1 MSNNRVEV
9 HVGAKTSDLKKGM
22 NEAESIV
29 KSTAQDI
36 EATGKKVDFKID
48 VSGVQKSFDSLSNNI
63 SAQMLSL
70 GKNIAAG
77 LGSAIAVDGLIDL
90 TKNAITTAV
99 EVRRMSELVG
109 ESVEDFQ
116 YFAAGAK
123 TAGLSLEQ
131 FGQMGKDAL
140 DRLGEARRG
149 EGEMMDFFEKVAPK
163 IGITIDQFK
172 NLSGPDVLQAYY
184 YGLEKANLSHPE
196 MITYMEQI
204 VDDGSML
211 IPLLK
216 DGGAGF
222 KKWGEEAKN
231 AGAIMSKDMVDNLG
245 TAKDNLYTL
254 QLQFQGFQALL
265 INSVTPVVTSVAK
278 NFDNIKTAVI
288 VLATA
293 ISARLVVQCAV
304 LAKEFVIGI
313 AQGVAYQMQ
322 LSALQ
327 GQALRTATAM
337 GVLRS
342 ASALLG
348 GPAGLAMLAFQGVA
362 AGAAFLYMKRSSDE
376 AVPSLSTQGKTV
388 AELRV
393 EYEKLDKA
401 QQRVLTRQATADL
414 AKAEQGFRK
423 QEIALLGLVRAVIS
437 HSDAS
442 ETDKKAAKD
451 LYDQYLQGKLNADQ
465 LATGINSLRTV
476 EAKHKTGIDEKAAAV
491 NKERKAV
498 IDAQGVLKT
507 YNDVVKQGTK
517 DNKDHTDSI
526 NDKANAL
533 ANLTAKQIEYVRE
546 SNKESERERYV
557 QHNMKVGGLSR
568 ERAEH
573 MADAR
578 DSAGMGYTAKEGS
591 MPEAVKKAEEA
602 DWKRTQAAK
611 AREESEK
618 KSEEAEQR
626 KTKEME
632 KQSAIAANTDQTT
645 RNMLKVYQAF
655 MNTGV
660 LTDKQARYL
669 TAEVGRENDF
679 KNSGLYG
686 SHTDRN
692 NGQKNTGMISWQK
705 SRAVNLEKYLGSQ
718 GLMGSSGNIKQTQ
731 EALDAQARFLVN
743 EIFNNKSYAK
753 SKNALSK
760 NAGYSELSKTVG
772 KNTIGWDYDGNKI
785 NAQPHHQ
792 KRDGYYNKLNSVLG
806 DDPSKVTSVTSS
818 FTKLELIQ
826 TQKAE
831 EAEKQRLALKYKYAS
846 EQEKIATDLKNAI
859 ADIEKSTLSG
869 DEQINAIVQAE
880 QEASDKVKAIRV
892 EQLEKTKTLLDE
904 ELQGKAIL
912 AQRIYELEM
921 AQVQSLFDAGKISN
935 VDKVRLAQ
943 QLEDQ
948 LYAIKRMGLE
958 ERLNL
963 EQELSGLTGKSTGV
977 TSTTNEIGALDNQKS
992 ISDIQSPALIS
1003 DAQMK
1008 DFESKFGDLTSRMS
1022 GLWDKG
1028 IQSMMNGT
1036 LTWKNA
1042 MNAIFTELAGA
1053 FIQNMIT
1060 APMKKYVANL
1070 ATRLAVKL
1078 GFIKTETAA
1087 EVMGQ
1092 TAQTGAVVA
1101 GETTKTIAT
1110 STGALARLA
1119 IKAGE
1124 AIKSIMM
1131 YAWEA
1136 MAGAFKAM
1144 VSIPYI
1150 GPVLA
1155 VAAGASALALVGGL
1169 AGKIKSARGG
1179 YDIPS
1184 GVNPVTQL
1192 HEEEMVLPKQHAN
1205 TIRALGRS
1213 MSGGGMSEQ
1222 PAYAGDMGMMPSIN
1236 IQAWDSKDVKKFMKK
1251 HGREL
1256 AGGLKSHRRGFGK

>member
-9 HVGAKTSDLKKGM
+9 HVGAKTSELKKGM

-29 KSTAQDI
+29 KDTAQEI
-36 EATGKKVDFKID
+36 EVTGKKVDFQID
-48 VSGVQKSFDSLSNNI
+48 VSGVQKTFDNLSSNI
-63 SAQMLSL
+63 STQMLGL
-70 GKNIAAG
+70 GKKIAAG
-77 LGSAIAVDGLIDL
+77 IGSALAVDGLVSF
-90 TKNAITTAV
+90 TRNAISTAS
-99 EVRRMSELVG
+99 EVQKMSDMLG

-116 YFAAGAK
+116 YFAKGAQ

-131 FGQMGKDAL
+131 FGMMGKDAL

-163 IGITIDQFK
+163 IGVTIDMFK
-172 NLSGPDVLQAYY
+172 DLSGPEVIQAYY
-184 YGLEKANLSHPE
+184 DGLEKANLSHAE
-196 MITYMEQI
+196 TITYMEQI
-204 VDDGSML
+204 VNDGSLL

-245 TAKDNLYTL
+245 KAKENLYTL
-254 QLQFQGFQALL
+254 ELQFQGFQAML
-265 INSVTPVVTSVAK
+265 INSVTPAVTAIAQ
-278 NFDNIKTAVI
+278 NFDNIKAVVI
-288 VLATA
+288 ALGAA
-293 ISARLVVQCAV
+293 ISAKLVVQCAV
-304 LAKEFVIGI
+304 LAKEFVIGV
-313 AQGVAYQMQ
+313 AQGMAYQMQ

-348 GPAGLAMLAFQGVA
+348 GPAGLAMLAVQGVA

-376 AVPSLSTQGKTV
+376 SIPSLSTQGKTV
-388 AELRV
+388 AQLRE

-414 AKAEQGFRK
+414 SKAEQDFRK
-423 QEIALLGLVRAVIS
+423 QEIALLGLVRALIS
-437 HSDAS
+437 HSEAS

-465 LATGINSLRTV
+465 LATGINDLRTV

-498 IDAQGVLKT
+498 IEAQGVLKT

-517 DNKDHTDSI
+517 DNKDHTNSI

-546 SNKESERERYV
+546 SNKQSERERYI
-557 QHNMKVGGLSR
+557 QQNMKVGGISR

-578 DSAGMGYTAKEGS
+578 DKAGMGYTAKDGA
-591 MPEAVKKAEEA
+591 MPEAVKQAEEA
-602 DWKRTQAAK
+602 DWKRRQAAE
-611 AREESEK
+611 AREEAEK
-618 KSEEAEQR
+618 KAEEAQKR
-626 KTKEME
+626 QTKELE
-632 KQSAIAANTDQTT
+632 KHQQILQVNARVKANAEKFNFSGLESQYNLPFGMLSAINMQESRGNANAVGPMTKYGNAKGGFQFLDGTAKRFNVSNPFDT
-645 RNMLKVYQAF
+645 
-655 MNTGV
+655 
-660 LTDKQARYL
+660 KQA
-669 TAEVGRENDF
+669 AEG
-679 KNSGLYG
+679 
-686 SHTDRN
+686 
-692 NGQKNTGMISWQK
+692 
-705 SRAVNLEKYLGSQ
+705 AAKY
-718 GLMGSSGNIKQTQ
+718 M
-731 EALDAQARFLVN
+731 RFLLDKYGDIDKAISAYHAGEGNVDRGTSIGPVN
-743 EIFNNKSYAK
+743 RQYVKNVKGYMAGVNGVESGTDASAYEKS
-753 SKNALSK
+753 LQ
-760 NAGYSELSKTVG
+760 EQ
-772 KNTIGWDYDGNKI
+772 I
-785 NAQPHHQ
+785 
-792 KRDGYYNKLNSVLG
+792 R
-806 DDPSKVTSVTSS
+806 
-818 FTKLELIQ
+818 
-826 TQKAE
+826 KAE
-831 EAEKQRLALKYKYAS
+831 EAEKEKLALQYKYADES
-846 EQEKIATDLKNAI
+846 KKIVIDLKNEL
-859 ADIEKSTLSG
+859 DEIEKSILSS
-869 DEQINAIVQAE
+869 DEKKAFAIQAE
-880 QEASDKVKAIRV
+880 KDAAEKTKAIRV
-892 EQLEKTKTLLDE
+892 EQLEQMKVLLDE
-904 ELQGKAIL
+904 ELQGRTIL
-912 AQRIYELEM
+912 AERIFTIEM
-921 AQVQSLFDAGKISN
+921 AQLEASLNAGKISN
-935 VDKVRLAQ
+935 IERARLAK

-958 ERLNL
+958 ERLAL
-963 EQELSGLTGKSTGV
+963 ESELGGLTGNSNGV
-977 TSTTNEIGALDNQKS
+977 SNVTNEMGALDTQKS
-992 ISDIQSPALIS
+992 ISDIQSPTLIS
-1003 DAQMK
+1003 NAEMK
-1008 DFESKFGDLTSRMS
+1008 DFEDKFGDLTSRMS

-1042 MNAIFTELAGA
+1042 MNAIFTELAGS
-1053 FIQNMIT
+1053 FIQSMIT
-1060 APMKKYVANL
+1060 APMKKYAASL

-1087 EVMGQ
+1087 EVAGQ
-1092 TAQTGAVVA
+1092 AAQTGAVVA
-1101 GETTKTIAT
+1101 GETTKTMAT

-1179 YDIPS
+1179 YDIPA

-1192 HEEEMVLPKQHAN
+1192 HEEEMVLPSQHAN
-1205 TIRALGRS
+1205 TIREMGKALRS
-1213 MSGGGMSEQ
+1213 GASFGAAAASEVGGTG
-1222 PAYAGDMGMMPSIN
+1222 ATIN
-1236 IQAWDSKDVKKFMKK
+1236 ISAVDAKSIQ
-1251 HGREL
+1251 RL
-1256 AGGLKSHRRGFGK
+1256 LKSNGRAVASGLQSYARGFGKNGK

>member
-1 MSNNRVEV
+1 
-9 HVGAKTSDLKKGM
+9 M

-29 KSTAQDI
+29 KDTAKEI
-36 EATGKKVDFKID
+36 EVTGKKVDFQID
-48 VSGVQKSFDSLSNNI
+48 VSGVQKTFDNLSSNI
-63 SAQMLSL
+63 STQMLGL
-70 GKNIAAG
+70 GKKIAAG
-77 LGSAIAVDGLIDL
+77 IGSALAVDGLVSFTRNTIS
-90 TKNAITTAV
+90 TAS
-99 EVRRMSELVG
+99 EVQKMSDLVG
-109 ESVEDFQ
+109 DSVEDFQ
-116 YFAAGAK
+116 YFAKGAE

-163 IGITIDQFK
+163 IGVTIDMFK
-172 NLSGPDVLQAYY
+172 DLSGPEVIQAYY
-184 YGLEKANLSHPE
+184 DGLEKANLSHAE
-196 MITYMEQI
+196 TITYMEQI
-204 VDDGSML
+204 VNDGSLL

-231 AGAIMSKDMVDNLG
+231 AGAIMSKDMVNNLG
-245 TAKDNLYTL
+245 KAKENLYTL
-254 QLQFQGFQALL
+254 ELQFQGFQAML
-265 INSVTPVVTSVAK
+265 INSVTPAVTAIAQ
-278 NFDNIKTAVI
+278 NFDNIKAVVI
-288 VLATA
+288 ALGAA
-293 ISARLVVQCAV
+293 ISAKLVVQCAV
-304 LAKEFVIGI
+304 LAKEFVIGV
-313 AQGVAYQMQ
+313 AQGMAYQMQ

-348 GPAGLAMLAFQGVA
+348 GPAGLGMLAFQGLA

-376 AVPSLSTQGKTV
+376 AVPALSTQGKTIT
-388 AELRV
+388 ELRE
-393 EYEKLDKA
+393 EYEKLDKV
-401 QQRVLTRQATADL
+401 QQRVLVRQATDDL
-414 AKAEQGFRK
+414 DKATKSLKDQDKAMRELIK
-423 QEIALLGLVRAVIS
+423 TITD
-437 HSDAS
+437 HYAS
-442 ETDKKAAKD
+442 SNEDRKKAGELFDEYNKGHKTV
-451 LYDQYLQGKLNADQ
+451 LQ
-465 LATGINSLRTV
+465 LATGINNLKTV
-476 EAKHKTGIDEKAAAV
+476 SDRLKSSIDDQAKAVDKEK
-491 NKERKAV
+491 KAV
-498 IDAQGVLKT
+498 IGAQGVLKT
-507 YNDVVKQGTK
+507 YNQVVTQGTK

-533 ANLTAKQIEYVRE
+533 ANLTAKQLEYVE
-546 SNKESERERYV
+546 ASKMDGKKETYISMLED
-557 QHNMKVGGLSR
+557 QGFSR
-568 ERAEH
+568 DKAEFY
-573 MADAR
+573 AD
-578 DSAGMGYTAKEGS
+578 
-591 MPEAVKKAEEA
+591 KKAESGTDFYTPMPAAVKVSVEE
-602 DWKRTQAAK
+602 DWKRAQAAK

-686 SHTDRN
+686 SHTDKN

-718 GLMGSSGNIKQTQ
+718 GLMDSSGNIKQTQ
-731 EALDAQARFLVN
+731 EALDAQAKFLVN
-743 EIFNNKSYAK
+743 EIFNDKFYAK

-846 EQEKIATDLKNAI
+846 EQEKVATDLKNAI
-859 ADIEKSTLSG
+859 ADIEESTLSG

-880 QEASDKVKAIRV
+880 KEAAEKVKALRI
-892 EQLEKTKTLLDE
+892 EQLEKDHVLQQE
-904 ELQGKAIL
+904 ELQGKIIL
-912 AQRIYELEM
+912 SERIYELEM
-921 AQVQSLFDAGKISN
+921 AQIQASFDAGKISN
-935 VDKVRLAQ
+935 VDKVKLEK
-943 QLEDQ
+943 QLQDN
-948 LYAIKRMGLE
+948 LTAIKRIGLE
-958 ERLNL
+958 ERLDL
-963 EQELSGLTGKSTGV
+963 EQELGALTGKSSGV

-992 ISDIQSPALIS
+992 ISDIQSPALI
-1003 DAQMK
+1003 DAAQMK
-1008 DFESKFGDLTSRMS
+1008 DFEDKFGGLTSRMS

-1036 LTWKNA
+1036 LTWRNA
-1042 MNAIFTELAGA
+1042 MNAIYTEMAGA
-1053 FIQNMIT
+1053 FIQSMIT
-1060 APMKKYVANL
+1060 APMKKYAASL
-1070 ATRLAVKL
+1070 ATRLAIKL

-1087 EVMGQ
+1087 EVTGQ
-1092 TAQTGAVVA
+1092 AAQTGAVVA
-1101 GETTKTIAT
+1101 GETTKTMAT

-1179 YDIPS
+1179 YDIPA
-1184 GVNPVTQL
+1184 GVNPMTQL

-1205 TIRALGRS
+1205 TIRALGKS
-1213 MSGGGMSEQ
+1213 LSSGGGIGGGGGSSE
-1222 PAYAGDMGMMPSIN
+1222 PPVYFSPT
-1236 IQAWDSKDVKKFMKK
+1236 IQAWDSKDVKRFMKK

-1256 AGGLKSHRRGFGK
+1256 AESLSSFNRNFGKP

>member
-9 HVGAKTSDLKKGM
+9 HVGAKTSELKKGM

-29 KSTAQDI
+29 KDTAKEI
-36 EATGKKVDFKID
+36 EVTGKKVDFQID
-48 VSGVQKSFDSLSNNI
+48 VSGVQKTFDNLSSNI
-63 SAQMLSL
+63 STQMLGL
-70 GKNIAAG
+70 GKKIAAG
-77 LGSAIAVDGLIDL
+77 IGSALAVDGLVSFTRNTIS
-90 TKNAITTAV
+90 TAS
-99 EVRRMSELVG
+99 EVQKMSDLVG
-109 ESVEDFQ
+109 DSVEDFQ
-116 YFAAGAK
+116 YFAKGAE

-163 IGITIDQFK
+163 IGVTIDMFK
-172 NLSGPDVLQAYY
+172 DLSGPEVIQAYY
-184 YGLEKANLSHPE
+184 DGLEKANLSHAE
-196 MITYMEQI
+196 TITYMEQI
-204 VDDGSML
+204 VNDGSLL

-231 AGAIMSKDMVDNLG
+231 AGAIMSKDMVNNLG
-245 TAKDNLYTL
+245 KAKENLYTL
-254 QLQFQGFQALL
+254 ELQFQGFQAML
-265 INSVTPVVTSVAK
+265 INSVTPAVTAIAQ
-278 NFDNIKTAVI
+278 NFDNIKAVVI
-288 VLATA
+288 ALGAA
-293 ISARLVVQCAV
+293 ISAKLVVQCAV
-304 LAKEFVIGI
+304 LAKEFVIGV
-313 AQGVAYQMQ
+313 AQGMAYQMQ

-348 GPAGLAMLAFQGVA
+348 GPAGLGMLAFQGLA

-376 AVPSLSTQGKTV
+376 AVPALSTQGKTIT
-388 AELRV
+388 ELRE
-393 EYEKLDKA
+393 EYEKLDKV
-401 QQRVLTRQATADL
+401 QQRVLVRQATDDL
-414 AKAEQGFRK
+414 DKATKSLKDQDKAMRELIK
-423 QEIALLGLVRAVIS
+423 TITD
-437 HSDAS
+437 HYAS
-442 ETDKKAAKD
+442 SNEDRKKAGELFDEYNKGHKTV
-451 LYDQYLQGKLNADQ
+451 LQ
-465 LATGINSLRTV
+465 LATGINNLKTV
-476 EAKHKTGIDEKAAAV
+476 SDRLKSSIDDQAKAVDKEK
-491 NKERKAV
+491 KAV
-498 IDAQGVLKT
+498 IGAQGVLKT
-507 YNDVVKQGTK
+507 YNQVVTQGTK

-533 ANLTAKQIEYVRE
+533 ANLTAKQLEYVE
-546 SNKESERERYV
+546 ASKMDGKKETYISMLED
-557 QHNMKVGGLSR
+557 QGFSR
-568 ERAEH
+568 DKAEFY
-573 MADAR
+573 AD
-578 DSAGMGYTAKEGS
+578 
-591 MPEAVKKAEEA
+591 KKAESGTDFYTPMPAAVKVSVEE
-602 DWKRTQAAK
+602 DWKRAQAAK

-686 SHTDRN
+686 SHTDKN

-718 GLMGSSGNIKQTQ
+718 GLMDSSGNIKQTQ
-731 EALDAQARFLVN
+731 EALDAQAKFLVN
-743 EIFNNKSYAK
+743 EIFNDKFYAK

-846 EQEKIATDLKNAI
+846 EQEKVATDLKNAI
-859 ADIEKSTLSG
+859 ADIEESTLSG

-880 QEASDKVKAIRV
+880 KEAAEKVKALRI
-892 EQLEKTKTLLDE
+892 EQLEKDHVLQQE
-904 ELQGKAIL
+904 ELQGKIIL
-912 AQRIYELEM
+912 SERIYELEM
-921 AQVQSLFDAGKISN
+921 AQIQASFDAGKISN
-935 VDKVRLAQ
+935 VDKVKLEK
-943 QLEDQ
+943 QLQDN
-948 LYAIKRMGLE
+948 LTAIKRIGLE
-958 ERLNL
+958 ERLDL
-963 EQELSGLTGKSTGV
+963 EQELGALTGKSSGV

-992 ISDIQSPALIS
+992 ISDIQSPALI
-1003 DAQMK
+1003 DAAQMK
-1008 DFESKFGDLTSRMS
+1008 DFEDKFGGLTSRMS

-1036 LTWKNA
+1036 LTWRNA
-1042 MNAIFTELAGA
+1042 MNAIYTEMAGA
-1053 FIQNMIT
+1053 FIQSMIT
-1060 APMKKYVANL
+1060 APMKKYAASL
-1070 ATRLAVKL
+1070 ATRLAIKL

-1087 EVMGQ
+1087 EVTGQ
-1092 TAQTGAVVA
+1092 AAQTGAVVA
-1101 GETTKTIAT
+1101 GETTKTMAT

-1179 YDIPS
+1179 YDIPA
-1184 GVNPVTQL
+1184 GVNPMTQL

-1205 TIRALGRS
+1205 TIRALGKS
-1213 MSGGGMSEQ
+1213 LSSGGGIGGGGGSSE
-1222 PAYAGDMGMMPSIN
+1222 PPVYFSPT
-1236 IQAWDSKDVKKFMKK
+1236 IQAWDSKDVKRFMKK

-1256 AGGLKSHRRGFGK
+1256 AESLSSFNRNFGKP

>member
-9 HVGAKTSDLKKGM
+9 HVGAKTSELKKGM

-29 KSTAQDI
+29 KDAAQEI
-36 EATGKKVDFKID
+36 EVTGKKVDFQID
-48 VSGVQKSFDSLSNNI
+48 VSGVQKTFDNLSTNI
-63 SAQMLSL
+63 STQMLGL
-70 GKNIAAG
+70 GKKIAAG
-77 LGSAIAVDGLIDL
+77 IGSALAVDGLVSF
-90 TKNAITTAV
+90 TRNAINTAS
-99 EVRRMSELVG
+99 EVQKMSDLVG
-109 ESVEDFQ
+109 DSVEDFQ
-116 YFAAGAK
+116 YFAKGAQ

-163 IGITIDQFK
+163 IGVTIDMFK
-172 NLSGPDVLQAYY
+172 DLSGPEVIQAYY
-184 YGLEKANLSHPE
+184 DGLEKANLSHAE
-196 MITYMEQI
+196 TITYMEQI
-204 VDDGSML
+204 VNDGSLL

-245 TAKDNLYTL
+245 KAKENLYTL
-254 QLQFQGFQALL
+254 ELQFQGFQAML
-265 INSVTPVVTSVAK
+265 INSVTPAVTAIAQ
-278 NFDNIKTAVI
+278 NFDNIKAVVI
-288 VLATA
+288 ALGAA
-293 ISARLVVQCAV
+293 ISAKLVVQFAV
-304 LAKEFVIGI
+304 LAKEFVIGV
-313 AQGVAYQMQ
+313 AQGMAYQMQ

-348 GPAGLAMLAFQGVA
+348 GPAGLAMLAVQGVA

-376 AVPSLSTQGKTV
+376 SIPSLSTQGKTV
-388 AELRV
+388 AQLRE

-414 AKAEQGFRK
+414 SKAEQGFRK
-423 QEIALLGLVRAVIS
+423 QEIALLGLVRALIS
-437 HSDAS
+437 HSEAS

-465 LATGINSLRTV
+465 LATGINNLRTV

-498 IDAQGVLKT
+498 IEAQGVLKT

-517 DNKDHTDSI
+517 DNKDHTNSI

-546 SNKESERERYV
+546 SNKQSERERYI
-557 QHNMKVGGLSR
+557 QQNMKVGGISR

-578 DSAGMGYTAKEGS
+578 DKAGMGYTAKDGA
-591 MPEAVKKAEEA
+591 MPEAVKQAEEA
-602 DWKRTQAAK
+602 DWKRRQAAE
-611 AREESEK
+611 AREEAEK
-618 KSEEAEQR
+618 
-626 KTKEME
+626 
-632 KQSAIAANTDQTT
+632 
-645 RNMLKVYQAF
+645 
-655 MNTGV
+655 
-660 LTDKQARYL
+660 
-669 TAEVGRENDF
+669 
-679 KNSGLYG
+679 
-686 SHTDRN
+686 
-692 NGQKNTGMISWQK
+692 
-705 SRAVNLEKYLGSQ
+705 
-718 GLMGSSGNIKQTQ
+718 
-731 EALDAQARFLVN
+731 
-743 EIFNNKSYAK
+743 
-753 SKNALSK
+753 
-760 NAGYSELSKTVG
+760 
-772 KNTIGWDYDGNKI
+772 
-785 NAQPHHQ
+785 
-792 KRDGYYNKLNSVLG
+792 
-806 DDPSKVTSVTSS
+806 
-818 FTKLELIQ
+818 
-826 TQKAE
+826 KAE
-831 EAEKQRLALKYKYAS
+831 EAQKRQTKELEKQQQILQVNARVKANAEKFNFSGLESQYNLPSGMLSAINMQESRGNANAVGPMTKYGTAKGGFQFLDGTAKRFNVSNPFDTEQAAEGAAKYIRFLLDKYGDIDKAISAYHAGEGNVDRGTSIGPVNRQYVKNVKGYMAGVNGVEAGTDASAYEKSLQEQIRKADEAEKEKLALQYKYADES
-846 EQEKIATDLKNAI
+846 KKIAIDLKNEL
-859 ADIEKSTLSG
+859 DEIEKSTLST
-869 DEQINAIVQAE
+869 DEKKAFAIQAE
-880 QEASDKVKAIRV
+880 KDSVEKTKAIRI
-892 EQLEKTKTLLDE
+892 EQLEQMKVLLDE
-904 ELQGKAIL
+904 ELQGRTIL
-912 AQRIYELEM
+912 AERIFTIEM
-921 AQVQSLFDAGKISN
+921 AQLEASLNAGKISN
-935 VDKVRLAQ
+935 IEKARLAK

-958 ERLNL
+958 ERLAL
-963 EQELSGLTGKSTGV
+963 ESELGGLTDNTNGV
-977 TSTTNEIGALDNQKS
+977 SSVTNEIGALDDQKS

-1003 DAQMK
+1003 SAEMK
-1008 DFESKFGDLTSRMS
+1008 DFEDKFGDLTSRMS

-1053 FIQNMIT
+1053 FIQSMIT
-1060 APMKKYVANL
+1060 APMKKYAASL

-1087 EVMGQ
+1087 EVAGQ
-1092 TAQTGAVVA
+1092 AAQTGAVVA
-1101 GETTKTIAT
+1101 GETTKTMAT

-1179 YDIPS
+1179 YDIPA

-1205 TIRALGRS
+1205 TIRALGKNLTS
-1213 MSGGGMSEQ
+1213 DGGIGGGGGSSAQ
-1222 PAYAGDMGMMPSIN
+1222 TFN
-1236 IQAWDSKDVKKFMKK
+1236 NFTIQAWDSKDVRRFMEK

-1256 AGGLKSHRRGFGK
+1256 AGGLKGYNRNFGR

>member
-9 HVGAKTSDLKKGM
+9 HVGAKTSELKKGM

-29 KSTAQDI
+29 KDTAQEI
-36 EATGKKVDFKID
+36 EVTGKKVDFQID
-48 VSGVQKSFDSLSNNI
+48 VSGVQKTFDNLSSNI
-63 SAQMLSL
+63 STQMLGL
-70 GKNIAAG
+70 GKKIAAG
-77 LGSAIAVDGLIDL
+77 IGSALAVDGLVNF
-90 TKNAITTAV
+90 TRNAISTAS
-99 EVRRMSELVG
+99 EVQKMSDLVG
-109 ESVEDFQ
+109 DSVEDFQ
-116 YFAAGAK
+116 YFAKGAE

-163 IGITIDQFK
+163 IGVTIDMFK
-172 NLSGPDVLQAYY
+172 DLSGPEVIQAYY
-184 YGLEKANLSHPE
+184 DGLEKANLSHAE
-196 MITYMEQI
+196 TITYMEQI
-204 VDDGSML
+204 VNDGSLL

-231 AGAIMSKDMVDNLG
+231 AGAIMSKDMVENLG
-245 TAKDNLYTL
+245 KAKENLYTL
-254 QLQFQGFQALL
+254 ELQFQGFQAML
-265 INSVTPVVTSVAK
+265 INSVTPAVTAIAQ
-278 NFDNIKTAVI
+278 NFNNIKAVVI
-288 VLATA
+288 ALGAA
-293 ISARLVVQCAV
+293 ISAKLVVQCAV
-304 LAKEFVIGI
+304 LAKEFVIGV
-313 AQGVAYQMQ
+313 AQGMAYQMQ

-327 GQALRTATAM
+327 GQAMRTATAM

-348 GPAGLAMLAFQGVA
+348 GPAGLGMLAFQGLA

-376 AVPSLSTQGKTV
+376 AVPALSTQGKTV
-388 AELRV
+388 AQLRE

-414 AKAEQGFRK
+414 SKAEQGFRK
-423 QEIALLGLVRAVIS
+423 QEIALLGLVRALIS
-437 HSDAS
+437 HSEAS

-465 LATGINSLRTV
+465 LATGINNLRTV

-498 IDAQGVLKT
+498 IEAQGVLKT

-517 DNKDHTDSI
+517 DNKDHTNSI

-546 SNKESERERYV
+546 SNKQSERERYI
-557 QHNMKVGGLSR
+557 QQNMKVGGISR

-578 DSAGMGYTAKEGS
+578 DKAGMGYTAKDGA
-591 MPEAVKKAEEA
+591 MPEAVK
-602 DWKRTQAAK
+602 Q
-611 AREESEK
+611 
-618 KSEEAEQR
+618 
-626 KTKEME
+626 
-632 KQSAIAANTDQTT
+632 
-645 RNMLKVYQAF
+645 
-655 MNTGV
+655 
-660 LTDKQARYL
+660 
-669 TAEVGRENDF
+669 
-679 KNSGLYG
+679 
-686 SHTDRN
+686 
-692 NGQKNTGMISWQK
+692 
-705 SRAVNLEKYLGSQ
+705 
-718 GLMGSSGNIKQTQ
+718 
-731 EALDAQARFLVN
+731 
-743 EIFNNKSYAK
+743 
-753 SKNALSK
+753 
-760 NAGYSELSKTVG
+760 
-772 KNTIGWDYDGNKI
+772 
-785 NAQPHHQ
+785 
-792 KRDGYYNKLNSVLG
+792 
-806 DDPSKVTSVTSS
+806 
-818 FTKLELIQ
+818 
-826 TQKAE
+826 AE
-831 EAEKQRLALKYKYAS
+831 EAEWKRKQATEAREEAEKKAEETQKRQTKELEKQQQILQVNARVKANAEKFNFSGIEAQNGLPSGILSAINMQESRGNANAVGPQTKYGTAKGGFQFLDGTAKRFNVGNPFDTKQAAEGAAKYLRFLLDKYGDIDKAISAYHAGEGNVDRGTSIGPVNRQYVKNVKGYMAGVNGVEAGTDASAYEKSLQEQIRKADEAEKQKLALQYKYAGES
-846 EQEKIATDLKNAI
+846 KKIAIDLKNEL
-859 ADIEKSTLSG
+859 DEIEKSLLST
-869 DEQINAIVQAE
+869 DEKKAFAIQAE
-880 QEASDKVKAIRV
+880 KDAAEKTKAIRV
-892 EQLEKTKTLLDE
+892 EQLEQMKVLLDE
-904 ELQGKAIL
+904 ELQGRTIL
-912 AQRIYELEM
+912 AERIFTIEM
-921 AQVQSLFDAGKISN
+921 AQLEASLNAGKISN
-935 VDKVRLAQ
+935 VEKARLAK

-958 ERLNL
+958 ERLAL
-963 EQELSGLTGKSTGV
+963 ESELGGLTGNSNGV
-977 TSTTNEIGALDNQKS
+977 SSVTNEMGALDTQKS

-1003 DAQMK
+1003 AAEMK
-1008 DFESKFGDLTSRMS
+1008 DFEDKFGDLTSRMS

-1042 MNAIFTELAGA
+1042 MSAIFTELAGA
-1053 FIQNMIT
+1053 FIQSMIT
-1060 APMKKYVANL
+1060 APMKKYAASL

-1087 EVMGQ
+1087 EVAGQ
-1092 TAQTGAVVA
+1092 AAQTGAVVA
-1101 GETTKTIAT
+1101 GETTKTMAT

-1179 YDIPS
+1179 YDIPA

-1205 TIRALGRS
+1205 TIRALGKNLTS
-1213 MSGGGMSEQ
+1213 DGGIGGSGGSSSQ
-1222 PAYAGDMGMMPSIN
+1222 TFN
-1236 IQAWDSKDVKKFMKK
+1236 NFTIQAWDSKDVRRFMEK

-1256 AGGLKSHRRGFGK
+1256 AGGLKGYNRNFGR

>member
-9 HVGAKTSDLKKGM
+9 HVGAKTSELKKGM

-29 KSTAQDI
+29 KDAAQEI
-36 EATGKKVDFKID
+36 EVTGKKVDFQID
-48 VSGVQKSFDSLSNNI
+48 VSGVQKTFDNLSTNI
-63 SAQMLSL
+63 STQMLGL
-70 GKNIAAG
+70 GKKIAAG
-77 LGSAIAVDGLIDL
+77 IGSALAVDGLVSF
-90 TKNAITTAV
+90 TRNAINIAS
-99 EVRRMSELVG
+99 EVQKMSDLVG
-109 ESVEDFQ
+109 DSVEDFQ
-116 YFAAGAK
+116 YFAKGAQ

-140 DRLGEARRG
+140 DRVGEARRG

-163 IGITIDQFK
+163 IGVTIDMFK
-172 NLSGPDVLQAYY
+172 DLSGPEVIQAYY
-184 YGLEKANLSHPE
+184 DGLEKANLSHAE
-196 MITYMEQI
+196 TITYMEQI
-204 VDDGSML
+204 VNDGSLL

-245 TAKDNLYTL
+245 KAKENLYTL
-254 QLQFQGFQALL
+254 ELQFQGFQAML
-265 INSVTPVVTSVAK
+265 INSVTPAVTAIAQ
-278 NFDNIKTAVI
+278 NFDNIKAVVI
-288 VLATA
+288 ALGAA
-293 ISARLVVQCAV
+293 ISAKLVVQFAV
-304 LAKEFVIGI
+304 LAKEFVIGV
-313 AQGVAYQMQ
+313 AQGMAYQMQ

-348 GPAGLAMLAFQGVA
+348 GPAGLAMLAVQGVA

-376 AVPSLSTQGKTV
+376 SIPSLSTQGKTV
-388 AELRV
+388 AQLRE

-414 AKAEQGFRK
+414 SKAEQGFRK
-423 QEIALLGLVRAVIS
+423 QEIALLGLVRALIS
-437 HSDAS
+437 HSEAS

-465 LATGINSLRTV
+465 LATGINNLRTV

-498 IDAQGVLKT
+498 IEAQGVLKT

-517 DNKDHTDSI
+517 DNKDHTNSI

-546 SNKESERERYV
+546 SNKQSERERYI
-557 QHNMKVGGLSR
+557 QQNMKVGGISR

-578 DSAGMGYTAKEGS
+578 DKAGMGYTAKDGA
-591 MPEAVKKAEEA
+591 MPEAVKQAEEA
-602 DWKRTQAAK
+602 DWKRRQAAE
-611 AREESEK
+611 AREEAEK
-618 KSEEAEQR
+618 
-626 KTKEME
+626 
-632 KQSAIAANTDQTT
+632 
-645 RNMLKVYQAF
+645 
-655 MNTGV
+655 
-660 LTDKQARYL
+660 
-669 TAEVGRENDF
+669 
-679 KNSGLYG
+679 
-686 SHTDRN
+686 
-692 NGQKNTGMISWQK
+692 
-705 SRAVNLEKYLGSQ
+705 
-718 GLMGSSGNIKQTQ
+718 
-731 EALDAQARFLVN
+731 
-743 EIFNNKSYAK
+743 
-753 SKNALSK
+753 
-760 NAGYSELSKTVG
+760 
-772 KNTIGWDYDGNKI
+772 
-785 NAQPHHQ
+785 
-792 KRDGYYNKLNSVLG
+792 
-806 DDPSKVTSVTSS
+806 
-818 FTKLELIQ
+818 
-826 TQKAE
+826 KAE
-831 EAEKQRLALKYKYAS
+831 EAQKRQTKELEKQQQILQVNARVKANAEKFNFSGLESQYNLPSGMLSAINMQESRGNANAVGPMTKYGTAKGGFQFLDGTAKRFNVSNPFDTEQAAEGAAKYIRFLLDKYGDIDKAISAYHAGEGNVDRGTSIGPVNRQYVKNVKGYMAGVNGVEAGTDASAYEKSLQEQIRKADEAEKEKLALQYKYADES
-846 EQEKIATDLKNAI
+846 KKIAIDLKNEL
-859 ADIEKSTLSG
+859 DEIEKSTLST
-869 DEQINAIVQAE
+869 DEKKAFAIQAE
-880 QEASDKVKAIRV
+880 KDSVEKTKAIRI
-892 EQLEKTKTLLDE
+892 EQLEQMKVLLDE
-904 ELQGKAIL
+904 ELQGRTIL
-912 AQRIYELEM
+912 AERIFTIEM
-921 AQVQSLFDAGKISN
+921 AQLEASLNAGKISN
-935 VDKVRLAQ
+935 VEKARLAK

-958 ERLNL
+958 ERLAL
-963 EQELSGLTGKSTGV
+963 ESELGGLTDNTNGV
-977 TSTTNEIGALDNQKS
+977 SSVTNEIGALDDQKS

-1003 DAQMK
+1003 SAEMK
-1008 DFESKFGDLTSRMS
+1008 DFEDKFGDLTSRMS

-1053 FIQNMIT
+1053 FVQSMIT
-1060 APMKKYVANL
+1060 APMKKYAASL

-1087 EVMGQ
+1087 EVAGQ
-1092 TAQTGAVVA
+1092 AAQTGAVVA
-1101 GETTKTIAT
+1101 GETTKTMAT

-1179 YDIPS
+1179 YDIPA

-1205 TIRALGRS
+1205 TIRALGKNLTS
-1213 MSGGGMSEQ
+1213 DGGIGGGGGSSAQ
-1222 PAYAGDMGMMPSIN
+1222 TFN
-1236 IQAWDSKDVKKFMKK
+1236 NFTIQAWDSKDVRRFMEK

-1256 AGGLKSHRRGFGK
+1256 AGGLKGYNRNFGR

>member
-9 HVGAKTSDLKKGM
+9 HVGAKTSELKKGM

-29 KSTAQDI
+29 KDTAQEI
-36 EATGKKVDFKID
+36 EVTGKKVDFQID
-48 VSGVQKSFDSLSNNI
+48 VSGVQKTFDNLSSNI
-63 SAQMLSL
+63 STQMLGL
-70 GKNIAAG
+70 GKKIAAG
-77 LGSAIAVDGLIDL
+77 IGSALAVDGLVSF
-90 TKNAITTAV
+90 TRNAISTAS
-99 EVRRMSELVG
+99 EVQKMSDMLG

-116 YFAAGAK
+116 YFSKGAE

-131 FGQMGKDAL
+131 FGMMGKDAL

-163 IGITIDQFK
+163 IGVTIDMFK
-172 NLSGPDVLQAYY
+172 DLSGPEVIQAYY
-184 YGLEKANLSHPE
+184 DGLEKANLSHAE
-196 MITYMEQI
+196 TITYMEQI
-204 VDDGSML
+204 INDGSLL

-216 DGGAGF
+216 DGGTGF

-245 TAKDNLYTL
+245 KAEENLYTL
-254 QLQFQGFQALL
+254 ELQFQGFQAIL
-265 INSVTPVVTSVAK
+265 INSVTPAVTAIAQ
-278 NFDNIKTAVI
+278 NFDNIKAVAI
-288 VLATA
+288 ALGAA
-293 ISARLVVQCAV
+293 ISAKLVVQCAV
-304 LAKEFVIGI
+304 LAKEFVIGV
-313 AQGVAYQMQ
+313 AQGMAYQMQ

-327 GQALRTATAM
+327 GQAMRTATAM

-348 GPAGLAMLAFQGVA
+348 GPAGLGMLAFQGLA

-376 AVPSLSTQGKTV
+376 AVPALSTQGKTV
-388 AELRV
+388 AQLRE

-401 QQRVLTRQATADL
+401 QQRVLTRQATTDL
-414 AKAEQGFRK
+414 SKAEQGFRK
-423 QEIALLGLVRAVIS
+423 QEIALLGLVRALIS

-442 ETDKKAAKD
+442 EADKKTAKD

-465 LATGINSLRTV
+465 LATGINNLRTV

-517 DNKDHTDSI
+517 DNKSHTDSI

-533 ANLTAKQIEYVRE
+533 ANLTAKQMEYVRE
-546 SNKESERERYV
+546 SNKQSERERYI
-557 QHNMKVGGLSR
+557 QHNMKVGGVSR

-578 DSAGMGYTAKEGS
+578 DKAGMGYTAKDGA
-591 MPEAVKKAEEA
+591 MPEAVKQAEEA
-602 DWKRTQAAK
+602 DWKRKQAAE
-611 AREESEK
+611 AR
-618 KSEEAEQR
+618 
-626 KTKEME
+626 
-632 KQSAIAANTDQTT
+632 
-645 RNMLKVYQAF
+645 
-655 MNTGV
+655 
-660 LTDKQARYL
+660 
-669 TAEVGRENDF
+669 
-679 KNSGLYG
+679 
-686 SHTDRN
+686 
-692 NGQKNTGMISWQK
+692 
-705 SRAVNLEKYLGSQ
+705 
-718 GLMGSSGNIKQTQ
+718 
-731 EALDAQARFLVN
+731 
-743 EIFNNKSYAK
+743 
-753 SKNALSK
+753 
-760 NAGYSELSKTVG
+760 
-772 KNTIGWDYDGNKI
+772 
-785 NAQPHHQ
+785 
-792 KRDGYYNKLNSVLG
+792 
-806 DDPSKVTSVTSS
+806 
-818 FTKLELIQ
+818 
-826 TQKAE
+826 E
-831 EAEKQRLALKYKYAS
+831 EAEKKAEETQKRQTKELEKQQQILQVNARVKANAEKFNYSGFEAKYGLPSGMLSALNMQETKGRNVEGVQTKYGTAKGNFQMLDMTAKRFGVSDPFDTKQAAEGAAKYMRFLLDKYGDINKAISAYHAGEGNVDRGTGIGPVNRQYVKNVKGYMAGVNGVEAGTEASAYEKTLQEQVGKADEAEKQKLALQYKYADES
-846 EQEKIATDLKNAI
+846 KKIAIDLKNEL
-859 ADIEKSTLSG
+859 DEIEKSTLSS
-869 DEQINAIVQAE
+869 DEKKAFAIQAE
-880 QEASDKVKAIRV
+880 KDAAEKTKAIRI
-892 EQLEKTKTLLDE
+892 EQLEQMKVLLDE
-904 ELQGKAIL
+904 ELQGRTIL
-912 AQRIYELEM
+912 AERIFTIEM
-921 AQVQSLFDAGKISN
+921 AQLEASLNAGKISN
-935 VDKVRLAQ
+935 IERARLAK

-958 ERLNL
+958 ERLAL
-963 EQELSGLTGKSTGV
+963 ESELGGLTGNSNGV
-977 TSTTNEIGALDNQKS
+977 SNVTNEMGALDTQKS

-1003 DAQMK
+1003 NAEMK
-1008 DFESKFGDLTSRMS
+1008 DFEDKFGGLTSRMS

-1053 FIQNMIT
+1053 FVQSMIT
-1060 APMKKYVANL
+1060 APMKKYAASL
-1070 ATRLAVKL
+1070 ATRLAIKL

-1087 EVMGQ
+1087 EVAGQ
-1092 TAQTGAVVA
+1092 AAQTGAVVA
-1101 GETTKTIAT
+1101 GEITKTMAT

-1179 YDIPS
+1179 YDIPA

-1205 TIRALGRS
+1205 TIRALGKNLTS
-1213 MSGGGMSEQ
+1213 DGGIGGGGGSSAQ
-1222 PAYAGDMGMMPSIN
+1222 TFN
-1236 IQAWDSKDVKKFMKK
+1236 NFTIQAWDSKDVRRFMEK

-1256 AGGLKSHRRGFGK
+1256 AGGLKGYNRNFGR

>member
-9 HVGAKTSDLKKGM
+9 HVGAKTSELKKGM

-29 KSTAQDI
+29 KDTAQEI
-36 EATGKKVDFKID
+36 EVTGKKVDFQID
-48 VSGVQKSFDSLSNNI
+48 VSGVQKTFDNLSSNI
-63 SAQMLSL
+63 STQMLGL
-70 GKNIAAG
+70 GKKIAAG
-77 LGSAIAVDGLIDL
+77 IGSALAVDGLVSF
-90 TKNAITTAV
+90 TRNAISTAS
-99 EVRRMSELVG
+99 EVQKMSDLVG
-109 ESVEDFQ
+109 ESVENFQ

-163 IGITIDQFK
+163 IGVTIDMFK
-172 NLSGPDVLQAYY
+172 DLSGPEVIQAYY
-184 YGLEKANLSHPE
+184 DGLEKANLSHAE
-196 MITYMEQI
+196 TITYMEQI
-204 VDDGSML
+204 VNDGSLL

-245 TAKDNLYTL
+245 KAKENLYTL
-254 QLQFQGFQALL
+254 ELQFQGFQAML
-265 INSVTPVVTSVAK
+265 INSVTPAVTAIAQ
-278 NFDNIKTAVI
+278 NFDNIKAVVI
-288 VLATA
+288 ALGAA
-293 ISARLVVQCAV
+293 ISAKLVIQCAV
-304 LAKEFVIGI
+304 LAKEFVIGV
-313 AQGVAYQMQ
+313 AQGMAYQMQ

-327 GQALRTATAM
+327 GQAMRTATAM

-348 GPAGLAMLAFQGVA
+348 GPAGLAMLAVQGVA

-376 AVPSLSTQGKTV
+376 SIPSLSTQGKTV
-388 AELRV
+388 AQLRE

-414 AKAEQGFRK
+414 SKAEQGFRK
-423 QEIALLGLVRAVIS
+423 QEIALLGLVRALIS

-442 ETDKKAAKD
+442 EMDKKVAKD

-465 LATGINSLRTV
+465 LATGINNLRTV

-498 IDAQGVLKT
+498 IEAQGVLKT

-517 DNKDHTDSI
+517 DNKDHTNSI

-546 SNKESERERYV
+546 SNKQSERERYI
-557 QHNMKVGGLSR
+557 QHNMKVGGVSR

-578 DSAGMGYTAKEGS
+578 DKAGMGYTAKDGA
-591 MPEAVKKAEEA
+591 MPEAVKQAEEA
-602 DWKRTQAAK
+602 DWKRKQAAE
-611 AREESEK
+611 AR
-618 KSEEAEQR
+618 
-626 KTKEME
+626 
-632 KQSAIAANTDQTT
+632 
-645 RNMLKVYQAF
+645 
-655 MNTGV
+655 
-660 LTDKQARYL
+660 
-669 TAEVGRENDF
+669 
-679 KNSGLYG
+679 
-686 SHTDRN
+686 
-692 NGQKNTGMISWQK
+692 
-705 SRAVNLEKYLGSQ
+705 
-718 GLMGSSGNIKQTQ
+718 
-731 EALDAQARFLVN
+731 
-743 EIFNNKSYAK
+743 
-753 SKNALSK
+753 
-760 NAGYSELSKTVG
+760 
-772 KNTIGWDYDGNKI
+772 
-785 NAQPHHQ
+785 
-792 KRDGYYNKLNSVLG
+792 
-806 DDPSKVTSVTSS
+806 
-818 FTKLELIQ
+818 
-826 TQKAE
+826 E
-831 EAEKQRLALKYKYAS
+831 EAEKKAEETQKRQTKELEKQQQILQVNARVKANAEKFNYSGFEAKYGLPSGMLSALNMQETKGRNVEGVQTKYGTAKGNFQMLDMTAKRFGVSDPFDTKQAAEGAAKYMRFLLDKYGDINKAISAYHAGEGNVDRGTGIGPVNRQYVKNVKGYMAGVNGVEAGTDASAYEKTLQEQVSKADEAEKQKLALQYKYADES
-846 EQEKIATDLKNAI
+846 KKIAIDLKNEL
-859 ADIEKSTLSG
+859 DEIEKSTLST
-869 DEQINAIVQAE
+869 DEKKAFAIQAE
-880 QEASDKVKAIRV
+880 KDSAEKTKAIRI
-892 EQLEKTKTLLDE
+892 EQLEQMKVLLDE
-904 ELQGKAIL
+904 ELQGRTIL
-912 AQRIYELEM
+912 AERIFTIEMTQLE
-921 AQVQSLFDAGKISN
+921 ASLNAGKISN
-935 VDKVRLAQ
+935 VEKARLAK

-948 LYAIKRMGLE
+948 LYAIKRLGLE
-958 ERLNL
+958 ERLAL
-963 EQELSGLTGKSTGV
+963 ESELGGLTGNTNGVSTV
-977 TSTTNEIGALDNQKS
+977 TNEIGALDNQKS

-1003 DAQMK
+1003 SAEMK
-1008 DFESKFGDLTSRMS
+1008 DFEDKFGDLTSRMS

-1053 FIQNMIT
+1053 FIQSMIT
-1060 APMKKYVANL
+1060 APMKKYAASL

-1087 EVMGQ
+1087 EVAGQ
-1092 TAQTGAVVA
+1092 AAQTGAVVA
-1101 GETTKTIAT
+1101 GETTKTMAT

-1179 YDIPS
+1179 YDIPA

-1205 TIRALGRS
+1205 TIRALGKS
-1213 MSGGGMSEQ
+1213 LTSDGGIGGGGGSSAQ
-1222 PAYAGDMGMMPSIN
+1222 TFN
-1236 IQAWDSKDVKKFMKK
+1236 NFTIQAWDSKDVRRFMEK

-1256 AGGLKSHRRGFGK
+1256 ASGLKGHRRNFGT

>member
-1 MSNNRVEV
+1 MANNNRVEV
-9 HVGAKTSDLKKGM
+9 HVGARTSELKKGM

-29 KSTAQDI
+29 KDTAQEI
-36 EATGKKVDFKID
+36 EVTGKKVDFKID
-48 VSGVQKSFDSLSNNI
+48 TSGIQKTFNNLSNNI
-63 SAQMLSL
+63 SSQMQGLA
-70 GKNIAAG
+70 KNIAAG
-77 LGSAIAVDGLIDL
+77 LGSAIAVDGLVNF
-90 TKNAITTAV
+90 TRNTITTAA
-99 EVRRMSELVG
+99 EIQRMSTLVG

-116 YFAAGAK
+116 YFAKGAE

-163 IGITIDQFK
+163 IGVTIDQFK
-172 NLSGPDVLQAYY
+172 DLSGPEVIQAYY
-184 YGLEKANLSHPE
+184 NGLEEANLSHAE
-196 MITYMEQI
+196 VITYMEQI
-204 VDDGSML
+204 MDDGSML

-231 AGAIMSKDMVDNLG
+231 AGAIMSKDMVNNLG
-245 TAKDNLYTL
+245 RAKENLYTL
-254 QLQFQGFQALL
+254 ELQFQGFQAML
-265 INSVTPVVTSVAK
+265 INSVTPAVTAIAQ
-278 NFDNIKTAVI
+278 NFDNIKAVSI
-288 VLATA
+288 ALGAA
-293 ISARLVVQCAV
+293 ISAKLVAQCAV
-304 LAKEFVIGI
+304 LAKEFVVGI
-313 AQGVAYQMQ
+313 AQGMAYQMQ

-376 AVPSLSTQGKTV
+376 SIPSLSTQGKTV
-388 AELRV
+388 AQLRE

-414 AKAEQGFRK
+414 SKAEQGFRK
-423 QEIALLGLVRAVIS
+423 QEIALLGLVRALIS

-465 LATGINSLRTV
+465 LATGINNLRTV

-517 DNKDHTDSI
+517 DNKSHTDSI

-533 ANLTAKQIEYVRE
+533 ANLTAKQMEYVRE
-546 SNKESERERYV
+546 SNKQSERERYI
-557 QHNMKVGGLSR
+557 QHNMKVGGVSR

-578 DSAGMGYTAKEGS
+578 DKAGMGYSAKDGA
-591 MPEAVKKAEEA
+591 MPEAVKQAEEA
-602 DWKRTQAAK
+602 DWKRKQAAE
-611 AREESEK
+611 AREDAEK
-618 KSEEAEQR
+618 KAEEKLKEQ
-626 KTKEME
+626 TKELE
-632 KQSAIAANTDQTT
+632 KQQQILQVNARVKANADKFNYAGIEQKH
-645 RNMLKVYQAF
+645 NLPSGMLSSIDMQESRG
-655 MNTGV
+655 N
-660 LTDKQARYL
+660 
-669 TAEVGRENDF
+669 
-679 KNSGLYG
+679 
-686 SHTDRN
+686 
-692 NGQKNTGMISWQK
+692 
-705 SRAVNLEKYLGSQ
+705 SRAVGPMTKYGAAKGNFQMLDGTAKRFGVTNPFDTKQAAEGAAKYL
-718 GLMGSSGNIKQTQ
+718 
-731 EALDAQARFLVN
+731 RFLLDKFGDIDKAISAYHAGEGNVERGTGIGPVN
-743 EIFNNKSYAK
+743 RQYVKNVKGYMAGVNGVEAGTDASAYEKS
-753 SKNALSK
+753 LQ
-760 NAGYSELSKTVG
+760 EQ
-772 KNTIGWDYDGNKI
+772 I
-785 NAQPHHQ
+785 
-792 KRDGYYNKLNSVLG
+792 R
-806 DDPSKVTSVTSS
+806 
-818 FTKLELIQ
+818 
-826 TQKAE
+826 KAD
-831 EAEKQRLALKYKYAS
+831 EAEKQKLALQYKYADES
-846 EQEKIATDLKNAI
+846 KKIATDLKNEL
-859 ADIEKSTLSG
+859 DEIEKSTLSS
-869 DEQINAIVQAE
+869 DEKKAFKIQAE
-880 QEASDKVKAIRV
+880 KDAAENIKAIRI
-892 EQLEKTKTLLDE
+892 EQLEQTKLLLDE
-904 ELQGKAIL
+904 ELQGRMIL
-912 AQRIYELEM
+912 AERLYAIEM
-921 AQVQSLFDAGKISN
+921 AQLEASLNAGKISN

-992 ISDIQSPALIS
+992 ISDIQSPTLI
-1003 DAQMK
+1003 DAAQMK
-1008 DFESKFGDLTSRMS
+1008 DFEDKFGGLTSRMS

-1053 FIQNMIT
+1053 FIQSMISE
-1060 APMKKYVANL
+1060 PLKKYAASL

-1087 EVMGQ
+1087 EVAGQ
-1092 TAQTGAVVA
+1092 AAQTGAVVA
-1101 GETTKTIAT
+1101 GETAKTT
-1110 STGALARLA
+1110 TTGVGVFARIDL
-1119 IKAGE
+1119 KSME
-1124 AIKSIMM
+1124 TIKSVMM
-1131 YAWEA
+1131 SAWEA
-1136 MAGAFKAM
+1136 MAKTMA
-1144 VSIPYI
+1144 SIPFPLNI
-1150 GPVLA
+1150 ALGA
-1155 VAAGASALALVGGL
+1155 AAFAGVAGIV
-1169 AGKIKSARGG
+1169 GKIASARGG
-1179 YDIPS
+1179 YDIPA
-1184 GVNPVTQL
+1184 GVNPMTQL

-1205 TIRALGRS
+1205 TIRALGKS
-1213 MSGGGMSEQ
+1213 LTSDGGFSTPQ
-1222 PAYAGDMGMMPSIN
+1222 APSQQTTN
-1236 IQAWDSKDVKKFMKK
+1236 HFTVQAFDSRDVKRFFEK

-1256 AGGLKSHRRGFGK
+1256 ASGLKGHRRNFGT

>member
-9 HVGAKTSDLKKGM
+9 HVGAKTSELKKGM

-29 KSTAQDI
+29 KDTAQEI
-36 EATGKKVDFKID
+36 EVTGKKVDFQID
-48 VSGVQKSFDSLSNNI
+48 VSGVQKTFDNLSSNI
-63 SAQMLSL
+63 STQMLGL
-70 GKNIAAG
+70 GKKIAAG
-77 LGSAIAVDGLIDL
+77 IGSALAVDGLVSF
-90 TKNAITTAV
+90 TRNAISTAS
-99 EVRRMSELVG
+99 EVQKMSDMLG

-116 YFAAGAK
+116 YFAKGAQ

-131 FGQMGKDAL
+131 FGMMGKDAL

-163 IGITIDQFK
+163 IGVTIDMFK
-172 NLSGPDVLQAYY
+172 DLSGPEVIQAYY
-184 YGLEKANLSHPE
+184 DGLEKANLSHAE
-196 MITYMEQI
+196 TITYMEQI
-204 VDDGSML
+204 VNDGSLL

-245 TAKDNLYTL
+245 KAKENLYTL
-254 QLQFQGFQALL
+254 ELQFQGFQAML
-265 INSVTPVVTSVAK
+265 INSVTPAVTAIAQ
-278 NFDNIKTAVI
+278 NFDNIKAVVI
-288 VLATA
+288 ALGAA
-293 ISARLVVQCAV
+293 ISAKLVVQCAV
-304 LAKEFVIGI
+304 LAKEFVIGV
-313 AQGVAYQMQ
+313 AQGMAYQMQ

-327 GQALRTATAM
+327 GQAMRTATAM

-348 GPAGLAMLAFQGVA
+348 GPAGLGMLAFQGLA

-376 AVPSLSTQGKTV
+376 AVPALSTQGKTV
-388 AELRV
+388 AQLRE

-423 QEIALLGLVRAVIS
+423 QEIALLGLVRALIS

-442 ETDKKAAKD
+442 EMDKKAAKD

-465 LATGINSLRTV
+465 LATGINNLRTV

-517 DNKDHTDSI
+517 DNKSHTDSI

-533 ANLTAKQIEYVRE
+533 ANLTAKQMEYVRE
-546 SNKESERERYV
+546 SNKQSERERYI
-557 QHNMKVGGLSR
+557 QHNMKVGGVSR

-578 DSAGMGYTAKEGS
+578 DKAGMGYTAKDGA
-591 MPEAVKKAEEA
+591 MPEAVKQAEEA
-602 DWKRTQAAK
+602 DWKRKQAAE
-611 AREESEK
+611 AR
-618 KSEEAEQR
+618 
-626 KTKEME
+626 
-632 KQSAIAANTDQTT
+632 
-645 RNMLKVYQAF
+645 
-655 MNTGV
+655 
-660 LTDKQARYL
+660 
-669 TAEVGRENDF
+669 
-679 KNSGLYG
+679 
-686 SHTDRN
+686 
-692 NGQKNTGMISWQK
+692 
-705 SRAVNLEKYLGSQ
+705 
-718 GLMGSSGNIKQTQ
+718 
-731 EALDAQARFLVN
+731 
-743 EIFNNKSYAK
+743 
-753 SKNALSK
+753 
-760 NAGYSELSKTVG
+760 
-772 KNTIGWDYDGNKI
+772 
-785 NAQPHHQ
+785 
-792 KRDGYYNKLNSVLG
+792 
-806 DDPSKVTSVTSS
+806 
-818 FTKLELIQ
+818 
-826 TQKAE
+826 E
-831 EAEKQRLALKYKYAS
+831 EAEKKAEETQKRQTKELEKQQQILQVNARVKANAEKFNFSGIEAQNGLPSGILSAIHMQESSGNTNAVGPMTRYGTAKGGFQFLDDTAKRFNVHNPFDTKQAAEGAAKYLRFLLNKFGDIDTAISAYHAGEGNVEAGTGIGPVNRQYVKNVKGYMAGVNGVEAGTDASAYEKSLQEQIRKADEAEKEKLALQYKYADES
-846 EQEKIATDLKNAI
+846 KKIAIDLKNEL
-859 ADIEKSTLSG
+859 DEIEKSILSS
-869 DEQINAIVQAE
+869 DEKKAFAIQAE
-880 QEASDKVKAIRV
+880 KDAAEKTKAIRV
-892 EQLEKTKTLLDE
+892 EQLEQMKVLLDE
-904 ELQGKAIL
+904 ELQGRTIL
-912 AQRIYELEM
+912 AERIFTIEM
-921 AQVQSLFDAGKISN
+921 AQLEASLNAGKISN
-935 VDKVRLAQ
+935 IERARLAK

-958 ERLNL
+958 ERLAL
-963 EQELSGLTGKSTGV
+963 ESELGGLTGNSNGV
-977 TSTTNEIGALDNQKS
+977 SNVTNEMGALDTQKS

-1003 DAQMK
+1003 NAEMK
-1008 DFESKFGDLTSRMS
+1008 DFEDKFGDLTSRMS

-1042 MNAIFTELAGA
+1042 MNAIFTELAGS
-1053 FIQNMIT
+1053 FIQSMIT
-1060 APMKKYVANL
+1060 APMKKYAASL

-1087 EVMGQ
+1087 EVAGQ
-1092 TAQTGAVVA
+1092 AAQTGAVVA
-1101 GETTKTIAT
+1101 GEITKTMAT

-1179 YDIPS
+1179 YDIPA

-1205 TIRALGRS
+1205 TIRALGKS
-1213 MSGGGMSEQ
+1213 LTSDGGIGGGGGGSAQ
-1222 PAYAGDMGMMPSIN
+1222 TFN
-1236 IQAWDSKDVKKFMKK
+1236 NFTIQAWDSKDVRRFMEK

-1256 AGGLKSHRRGFGK
+1256 ASGLKGHRRNFGT

>member
-9 HVGAKTSDLKKGM
+9 HVGAKTSELKKGM

-29 KSTAQDI
+29 KDTAQEI
-36 EATGKKVDFKID
+36 EVTGKKVDFQID
-48 VSGVQKSFDSLSNNI
+48 VSGVQKTFDNLSSNI
-63 SAQMLSL
+63 STQMLGL
-70 GKNIAAG
+70 GKKIAAG
-77 LGSAIAVDGLIDL
+77 IGSALAVDGLVSFTRNTIS
-90 TKNAITTAV
+90 TAS
-99 EVRRMSELVG
+99 EVQKMSDLVG
-109 ESVEDFQ
+109 DSVEDFQ
-116 YFAAGAK
+116 YFAKGAE

-163 IGITIDQFK
+163 IGVTIDMFK
-172 NLSGPDVLQAYY
+172 DLSGPEVIQAYY
-184 YGLEKANLSHPE
+184 DGLEKANLSHAE
-196 MITYMEQI
+196 TITYMEQI
-204 VDDGSML
+204 VNDGSLL

-231 AGAIMSKDMVDNLG
+231 AGAIMSKDMVNNLG
-245 TAKDNLYTL
+245 KAKENLYTL
-254 QLQFQGFQALL
+254 ELQFQGFQAML
-265 INSVTPVVTSVAK
+265 INSVTPAVTAIAQ
-278 NFDNIKTAVI
+278 NFNNIKAVVI
-288 VLATA
+288 ALGAA
-293 ISARLVVQCAV
+293 ISAKLVVQCAV
-304 LAKEFVIGI
+304 LAKEFVIGV
-313 AQGVAYQMQ
+313 AQGMAYQMQ

-327 GQALRTATAM
+327 GQAMRTATAM

-348 GPAGLAMLAFQGVA
+348 GPAGLGMLAFQGLA

-376 AVPSLSTQGKTV
+376 AVPALSTQGKTV
-388 AELRV
+388 AQLRE

-414 AKAEQGFRK
+414 SKAEQGFRK
-423 QEIALLGLVRAVIS
+423 QEIALLGLVRALIS

-442 ETDKKAAKD
+442 ETDKKTAKD

-465 LATGINSLRTV
+465 LATGINNLRTV

-533 ANLTAKQIEYVRE
+533 ANLTAKQLEYVE
-546 SNKESERERYV
+546 ASKMDGKKETYISMLED
-557 QHNMKVGGLSR
+557 QGFSR
-568 ERAEH
+568 DKAEFY
-573 MADAR
+573 AN
-578 DSAGMGYTAKEGS
+578 
-591 MPEAVKKAEEA
+591 KKAESGTDFYTPMPAAVKVSVEE
-602 DWKRTQAAK
+602 DWKRAQAAK

-686 SHTDRN
+686 SHTDKN

-718 GLMGSSGNIKQTQ
+718 GLMDSSGNIKQTQ
-731 EALDAQARFLVN
+731 EALDAQAKFLVN
-743 EIFNNKSYAK
+743 EIFNDKFYAK

-846 EQEKIATDLKNAI
+846 EQEKVATDLKNAI
-859 ADIEKSTLSG
+859 ADIEESTLSG

-880 QEASDKVKAIRV
+880 KEAAEKVKALRI
-892 EQLEKTKTLLDE
+892 EQLEKDHVLQQE
-904 ELQGKAIL
+904 ELQGKIIL
-912 AQRIYELEM
+912 SERIYELEM
-921 AQVQSLFDAGKISN
+921 AQIQASFDAGKISN
-935 VDKVRLAQ
+935 VDKVKLEK
-943 QLEDQ
+943 QLQDN
-948 LYAIKRMGLE
+948 LTAIKRIGLE
-958 ERLNL
+958 ERLDL
-963 EQELSGLTGKSTGV
+963 EQELGALTGKSSGV
-977 TSTTNEIGALDNQKS
+977 TSTTNEISALDNQKS
-992 ISDIQSPALIS
+992 ISDIQSPALI
-1003 DAQMK
+1003 DAAQMK
-1008 DFESKFGDLTSRMS
+1008 DFEDKFGDLTSRMS

-1053 FIQNMIT
+1053 FVQSMIT
-1060 APMKKYVANL
+1060 APMKKYAASL

-1087 EVMGQ
+1087 EVAGQ
-1092 TAQTGAVVA
+1092 AAQTGAVVA
-1101 GETTKTIAT
+1101 GETTKTMAT

-1179 YDIPS
+1179 YDIPA

-1205 TIRALGRS
+1205 TIRALGKNLTS
-1213 MSGGGMSEQ
+1213 DGGIGGSGGSSSQ
-1222 PAYAGDMGMMPSIN
+1222 TFN
-1236 IQAWDSKDVKKFMKK
+1236 NFTIQAWDSKDVRRFMEK

-1256 AGGLKSHRRGFGK
+1256 AGGLKGYNRNFGR

>member
-9 HVGAKTSDLKKGM
+9 HVGAKTSELKKGM

-29 KSTAQDI
+29 KDTAQEI
-36 EATGKKVDFKID
+36 EVTGKKVDFKID
-48 VSGVQKSFDSLSNNI
+48 VSGVQKTFDNLSSNI
-63 SAQMLSL
+63 STQMLGL
-70 GKNIAAG
+70 GKKIAAG
-77 LGSAIAVDGLIDL
+77 IGSALAVDGLVNF
-90 TKNAITTAV
+90 TRNAISTAS
-99 EVRRMSELVG
+99 EVQEMSDLVG
-109 ESVEDFQ
+109 DSVEDFQ
-116 YFAAGAK
+116 YFAKGAE

-163 IGITIDQFK
+163 IGVTIDMFK
-172 NLSGPDVLQAYY
+172 DLSGPEVIQAYY
-184 YGLEKANLSHPE
+184 DGLEKSNLSHAE
-196 MITYMEQI
+196 TITYMEQI
-204 VDDGSML
+204 VNDGSLL

-245 TAKDNLYTL
+245 KAKENLYTL
-254 QLQFQGFQALL
+254 ELQFQGFQAIL
-265 INSVTPVVTSVAK
+265 INSVTPAVTAIAQ
-278 NFDNIKTAVI
+278 NFDNIKAVAI
-288 VLATA
+288 ALGAA
-293 ISARLVVQCAV
+293 ISAKLVVQCAV

-313 AQGVAYQMQ
+313 AQGMAYQMQ

-348 GPAGLAMLAFQGVA
+348 GPSGLAMLAFQGLA

-376 AVPSLSTQGKTV
+376 AVPALSTQGKTV
-388 AELRV
+388 AQLRE

-401 QQRVLTRQATADL
+401 QQRVLTRQATTDL
-414 AKAEQGFRK
+414 SKAEQGYRK
-423 QEIALLGLVRAVIS
+423 QEIALLGLVRALIS

-451 LYDQYLQGKLNADQ
+451 LYDQYLQGKINADQ
-465 LATGINSLRTV
+465 LATGINNLRTV
-476 EAKHKTGIDEKAAAV
+476 EAKHKAGIDEKAASV

-498 IDAQGVLKT
+498 VDAQGVLKT
-507 YNDVVKQGTK
+507 YNQVVTQGTK
-517 DNKDHTDSI
+517 DNKDHTNSI

-533 ANLTAKQIEYVRE
+533 ANLTAKQMEYVRE
-546 SNKESERERYV
+546 SNKQSDRERYI
-557 QHNMKVGGLSR
+557 QHNMKVGGISR

-578 DSAGMGYTAKEGS
+578 DKAGMGYTSKDGA
-591 MPEAVKKAEEA
+591 MPEAVKQAEEA
-602 DWKRTQAAK
+602 DWKLKQATQ
-611 AREESEK
+611 AREEAEK
-618 KSEEAEQR
+618 KAEESKKRQADFAEKNYKFTQQEL
-626 KTKEME
+626 KMLKEVADLSSKYKLDEIGAKYGIPENYLAGLMAQE
-632 KQSAIAANTDQTT
+632 SKGDPNAVSPTGAIGYFQTT
-645 RNMLKVYQAF
+645 
-655 MNTGV
+655 G
-660 LTDKQARYL
+660 RYRKDNNL
-669 TAEVGRENDF
+669 SINDS
-679 KNSGLYG
+679 KNLPVIA
-686 SHTDRN
+686 DVVA
-692 NGQKNTGMISWQK
+692 KNLAK
-705 SRAVNLEKYLGSQ
+705 AYEELGSWEAAIRSHNA
-718 GLMGSSGNIKQTQ
+718 GLAGSRQFEKTGRVDGSTARNKEVANFAPSVSKWIAGLGGSSLKSKGLADPNSP
-731 EALDAQARFLVN
+731 EALLEYKKF
-743 EIFNNKSYAK
+743 EEK
-753 SKNALSK
+753 
-760 NAGYSELSKTVG
+760 
-772 KNTIGWDYDGNKI
+772 
-785 NAQPHHQ
+785 
-792 KRDGYYNKLNSVLG
+792 
-806 DDPSKVTSVTSS
+806 KVES
-818 FTKLELIQ
+818 
-826 TQKAE
+826 AE
-831 EAEKQRLALKYKYAS
+831 EAEKKKLALQYKYAD
-846 EQEKIATDLKNAI
+846 ERKQIAIDLDNAI
-859 ADIEKSTLSG
+859 KEIEKSTLSG
-869 DEQINAIVQAE
+869 DEQINAIVKAE
-880 QEASDKVKAIRV
+880 QEAADKVKEIDIR
-892 EQLEKTKTLLDE
+892 
-904 ELQGKAIL
+904 ELQRRIEENELVISGKEIL
-912 AQRIYELEM
+912 AQRIYEIEM
-921 AQVQSLFDAGKISN
+921 AQLQALFDAGKISN
-935 VDKVRLAQ
+935 VEKVRREKEF
-943 QLEDQ
+943 EDK
-948 LYAIKRMGLE
+948 LTAIKRIGLE
-958 ERLNL
+958 ERLDL
-963 EQELSGLTGKSTGV
+963 ETKLGKLTGESEGV
-977 TSTTNEIGALDNQKS
+977 ITATNNLGALDNQKKV
-992 ISDIQSPALIS
+992 SDIQAPGMIS

-1008 DFESKFGDLTSRMS
+1008 DFEDKFGGLTSRMS

-1053 FIQNMIT
+1053 FIQSMIT
-1060 APMKKYVANL
+1060 APMKKYAASL

-1087 EVMGQ
+1087 EVAGQ
-1092 TAQTGAVVA
+1092 AAQTGAVVA
-1101 GETTKTIAT
+1101 GEITKTMAT

-1155 VAAGASALALVGGL
+1155 VAAGASALALVGSL

-1179 YDIPS
+1179 YDIPA

-1205 TIRALGRS
+1205 TIRALGKS
-1213 MSGGGMSEQ
+1213 LTSDGGIGGGGGSSAQ
-1222 PAYAGDMGMMPSIN
+1222 TFN
-1236 IQAWDSKDVKKFMKK
+1236 NFTIQAWDSKDVRRFMEK

-1256 AGGLKSHRRGFGK
+1256 ASGLKGHRRNFGT